1 MKSMETETTR
11 FILTDD
17 GIVVGRAVNQ
27 HVPRTAQNVSD
38 ALDQLEHLIGSEP
51 RPGLWD
57 PRAVDR
63 FPPEAW
69 RAMITRLDGSL
80 VALAILI
87 DERGADAFGAFPD
100 AIDALMMPVRVF
112 RDETEAM
119 TWLRQFADPGGAAI
133 G

>member
-1 MKSMETETTR
+1 METETTR

-17 GIVVGRAVNQ
+17 GIVVGRAVNP

-38 ALDQLEHLIGSEP
+38 ALDQLEHLIGGEP